1 MISALIKAARL
12 RTLPL
17 AIAAIGMGSI
27 LAAYF
32 KSHSWMITALSLS
45 TALLLQ
51 ILSNFANDY
60 GDFTKGVDQSRT
72 DRVMSSGELNQKQM
86 KRAMIVLVVLSLI
99 AGISLLA
106 GAFKTIN
113 IKTSIYF
120 VLGLISIA
128 AALYYTMGSNP
139 YGYSRMGDIA
149 VFIFFGLV
157 SVTGVYYIQ
166 NPMIDRTFWLS
177 LLPASS
183 FGLLSVGVLNVNNIR
198 DIENDL
204 SLGKRTLA
212 GRLGKRRAEFY
223 HLGLII
229 LAFSGLWI
237 FFYHAV
243 GRIHFSFFMLFP
255 LYVFHWWIMRLL
267 AGTPNERPTYNRLLK
282 QSVLLNLL
290 LVLVFGIALL
300 F

>member
-60 GDFTKGVDQSRT
+60 GDFSKGVDESRT

-86 KRAMIVLVVLSLI
+86 KWALIVLVVLSLVS
-99 AGISLLA
+99 GIILLIV
-106 GAFKTIN
+106 AFQTVNLKTL
-113 IKTSIYF
+113 IYF
-120 VLGLISIA
+120 VVGLISIV

-139 YGYSRMGDIA
+139 YGYSGLGDIA

-183 FGLLSVGVLNVNNIR
+183 FGLLSAGVLNVNNIR

-204 SLGKRTLA
+204 ALGKRTFA
-212 GRLGKRRAEFY
+212 GQLGKQRAEFY
-223 HLGLII
+223 HLTLIVM
-229 LAFSGLWI
+229 AFTGLWI
-237 FFYHAV
+237 FFYLAI
-243 GRIHFSFFMLFP
+243 GRIHFSIFMLFP

-267 AGTPNERPTYNRLLK
+267 VGDSKERPKYNRLLK
-282 QSVLLNLL
+282 QLVLLNLF
-290 LVLVFGIALL
+290 LVLVFGIVLL